1 MNKVNLDQGAAKFY
15 SEAGIGVE
23 REATAEDRA
32 SFGSF
37 GTGFI
42 PREDHEKYYDKIA
55 DIVFDEKVKEA
66 KALGVT
72 DVDGFLRVYHGSKN
86 PENNL
91 DYQDKVNRYLEDPS
105 LIDRKLSLFGMGMV
119 IPEQLDST
127 KVEMFQCR
135 NKWNC
140 LMRVASWMKE
150 EQQTPCQAMM
160 FQ

>member
-105 LIDRKLSLFGMGMV
+105 LIDRKHGLFGMGMV
-119 IPEQLDST
+119 I
-127 KVEMFQCR
+127 R
-135 NKWNC
+135 GNKDWIQRRWRCFNAETNGI
-140 LMRVASWMKE
+140 V
-150 EQQTPCQAMM
+150 
-160 FQ
+160 